1 MWQRIQTVFLVI
13 TILAL
18 LIALV
23 QPIWLVQSGDSTITL
38 TPFYV
43 LKDGQYIY
51 LPYSITAV
59 LAVAGITLAILSI
72 RRYDN
77 RQTQIKLGALNSLI
91 LACVMIAAVWFTSE
105 LSKEHTTG
113 FRYGLGLYLTFVA
126 VVSNWLA
133 VRFIRRDERIV
144 KDSDRLR

>member
-23 QPIWLVQSGDSTITL
+23 QPIWQVQSGDSVITL
-38 TPFYV
+38 TPFY
-43 LKDGQYIY
+43 LLQNGQYTY

-59 LAVAGITLAILSI
+59 LAVAGITLAIIEI

-77 RQTQIKLGALNSLI
+77 RQTQIKLGAFNSLI
-91 LACVMIAAVWFTSE
+91 LALVMISAVWFTSE
-105 LSKEHTTG
+105 LSKDHTVG

-126 VVSNWLA
+126 VISNWLA